1 MKINTK
7 IQVGLRLF
15 VAGVILYLGGSSVVS
30 FILAAAVM
38 LFPNWKY
45 VKTRLAVGFSEEDA
59 GKLLDKVKNQTNEQ
73 LTAFKKELS
82 DLAAQAKSGMID
94 ENTFAEKMKAI
105 TDKMEAFD
113 PEKFKQFQSKIEEYQ
128 KKLDEQQKALETQG
142 NELKKLKDVG
152 AGGEGKQKTLRA
164 ALKKI
169 LASPEW
175 KEFVESNGKRKVS
188 FKDEL
193 GGVSISK
200 AVSVASDYTGTSL
213 VHITTRDGRVVDHPE
228 VMRLNIRDL
237 MTVTPTDLPFL
248 AFLEVYDWVRAVRT
262 HSENESLAESSFKVR
277 EATESVK
284 RIGTSIPISKRML
297 RSAAFIEG
305 HLASR
310 LPAQVRYYEDFQ
322 LLFGDGAGNNPT
334 GIFNVADDFATV
346 INTTITG
353 DAGDVASIASYDGGA
368 KTLVTFTANQNIN
381 NGDNITFADADVA
394 QYNDTFSALVIGPR
408 QIVIEIAYS
417 AEADVSDW
425 TFTVASRFKASQFA
439 AQEIDVLKIAKT
451 LVTRQEYSA
460 TGIVLHPDDATKI
473 ELLKGNDEHYLDVQR
488 LENGVMTIGGVPV
501 VETTAMPSGKFAIG
515 DWSLACALLEFT
527 PLTLEFSE
535 STTEKLTNT
544 VMAIAH
550 EEILFPIYN
559 RYMFIVGDFA
569 TAIDAIALE
578 VES

>member
-1 MKINTK
+1 MKSNAK
-7 IQVGLRLF
+7 IQTGLRLF
-15 VAGVILYLGGSSVVS
+15 IAGLILYLGGSSVVS

-38 LFPNWKY
+38 LFPTWKY
-45 VKTRLAVGFSEEDA
+45 VKTKFAIGLSEDDA
-59 GKLLDKVKNQTNEQ
+59 GKLLDKVKTQTNEQ
-73 LTAFKKELS
+73 LNAFKKEIS
-82 DLAAQAKSGMID
+82 DLTTQVKSGLID
-94 ENTFAEKMKAI
+94 EKTFNEKMKGV

-113 PEKFKQFQSKIEEYQ
+113 PEKFKAFQSKLEDYQ
-128 KKLDEQQKALETQG
+128 KKFDEQQKALEAQG
-142 NELKKLKDVG
+142 TEIKKMKDGGADSGEASKSLRFHLKEFLKSD
-152 AGGEGKQKTLRA
+152 A
-164 ALKKI
+164 
-169 LASPEW
+169 W
-175 KEFVESNGKRKVS
+175 KEFVESDGKKKATIKLDRVS
-188 FKDEL
+188 MNKA
-193 GGVSISK
+193 
-200 AVSVASDYTGTSL
+200 AVSVASNYTGTSL

-228 VMRLNIRDL
+228 VTRLNIRDL
-237 MTVTPTDLPFL
+237 MTVSPTDMPYL

-277 EATESVK
+277 EATADVK

-305 HLASR
+305 HLATR
-310 LPAQVRYYEDFQ
+310 LPAQVRYHEDFQ

-334 GIFNVADDFATV
+334 GIFKVADNFATV
-346 INTTITG
+346 INTTSSG
-353 DAGDVASIASYDGGA
+353 GAASVATIATYDGGA
-368 KTLVTFTANQNIN
+368 KTLVNFAANQNIN
-381 NGDNITFADADVA
+381 NGDRITFANTSN
-394 QYNDTFSALVIGPR
+394 YNDTFTALVIGPR
-408 QIVIEIAYS
+408 QIVIDEAYQ
-417 AEADVSDW
+417 AETATGW
-425 TFTVASRFKASQFA
+425 TFTVESKFKNAIVA

-515 DWSLACALLEFT
+515 DWALACALLEFT
-527 PLTLEFSE
+527 ALTLEFSE

-559 RYMFIVGDFA
+559 KYMFIVGDFE
-569 TAIDAIALE
+569 TAKAAIAYE
-578 VES
+578 TES